1 VRRIA
6 AVLTVLAMSLALH
19 APAAAQIGPL
29 PPAPTPPTPAPTT
42 PADEG
47 LSTLQQLLIFGG
59 AGALIGVIAWII
71 LRDARRAAPRA
82 QRSQS
87 DPGKPAGKQS
97 ARERERE
104 RRRRRGKAR
113 AAKQQRK
120 RNRSR

>member
-1 VRRIA
+1 M
-6 AVLTVLAMSLALH
+6 LTVLAMSLALH

-29 PPAPTPPTPAPTT
+29 PPAPTPPTPAPTAPTT